1 MKLHNLLIISILSLF
16 FNLNISHAQT
26 FEAGAAVGFNL
37 AQIDGDGLFGFRRLG
52 AAAGPI
58 LAINTAEKWQATTG
72 ILYSQL
78 GSTRAR
84 IDRFSDFDNIRVN
97 FVEVPVVMRFK
108 DWLGENKKGEYY
120 RLGFEGGL
128 TYGRLINFQTFDL
141 MGEEST
147 DSNDFNPNS
156 YNITFGATYFI
167 NQNLGVHAHW
177 SKQLN
182 DLDNDEMDTLVSRYI
197 NVMLYYYL

>member
-16 FNLNISHAQT
+16 FNLNISNAQT

-108 DWLGENKKGEYY
+108 DWRGKDDDGDYF
-120 RLGFEGGL
+120 RLGFEAGL
-128 TYGRLINFQTFDL
+128 TYGRLINFRSIALT
-141 MGEEST
+141 GEDIS
-147 DSNDFNPNS
+147 DSENFNPNA

-167 NQNLGVHAHW
+167 NHRLGVHAHW
-177 SKQLN
+177 AKQLN
-182 DLDNDEMDTLVSRYI
+182 DLDNDEDDVLVSRYI